1 MEKKMEEERVHE
13 DILFIKKMMEDNQRR
28 LVDNG
33 FSYIINGLVIAIG
46 VPLSMVISF
55 AGMDKYVP
63 YLWIFLIV
71 LMVALNLL
79 IQKKVEKQKRI
90 KTFGSEVFSAVWLAC
105 GLSIVILFVLTF
117 PTSGMTSPTFMATC
131 ACILAIGY
139 LLTGVINDF
148 KFMKVLA
155 GLWWLTAII
164 LGVWKYF
171 WELQFMSIFF
181 AIMVFILQLIPATII
196 YKKWKK
202 VNQKHAI

>member
-1 MEKKMEEERVHE
+1 MEEEKVQD
-13 DILFIKKMMEDNQRR
+13 DILFIRKIIEDNQRK

-33 FSYIINGLVIAIG
+33 LSYIINGVVIAIG
-46 VPLSMVISF
+46 VPLSMVMSF

-63 YLWIFLIV
+63 YTWLLLIG

-79 IQKKVEKQKRI
+79 VSIKVEKQQRI

-105 GLSIVILFVLTF
+105 GLSIVILFVLNI
-117 PTSGMTSPTFMATC
+117 PTSGMTSSTFMATC
-131 ACILAIGY
+131 ASILAIGY

-155 GLWWLTAII
+155 GLWWVTAII
-164 LGVWKYF
+164 IGVWKYF
-171 WELQFMSIFF
+171 SDLQFVSIFF
-181 AIMVFILQLIPATII
+181 AIMVFILQLIPAAII

>member
-1 MEKKMEEERVHE
+1 MEEEKVQD
-13 DILFIKKMMEDNQRR
+13 DILFIRKIIEDNQRI

-33 FSYIINGLVIAIG
+33 LSYVINGFVIAIG
-46 VPLSMVISF
+46 VPLSMVMSF
-55 AGMDKYVP
+55 AGMDRYVP
-63 YLWIFLIV
+63 FTWIFLIV

-79 IQKKVEKQKRI
+79 VSLKVEKQQRI

-117 PTSGMTSPTFMATC
+117 PTSGMTSPAFMATC
-131 ACILAIGY
+131 ASILAIGY

-164 LGVWKYF
+164 IGVWKYF
-171 WELQFMSIFF
+171 LELQFMSIFF
-181 AIMVFILQLIPATII
+181 AIMVFILQLIPATLI

-202 VNQKHAI
+202 VYQKHAI

>member
-1 MEKKMEEERVHE
+1 MEEQVQD
-13 DILFIKKMMEDNQRR
+13 DILFIRKIIEDNQRI

-33 FSYIINGLVIAIG
+33 LSYIINGVVIAIG
-46 VPLSMVISF
+46 VPLSMVMSF
-55 AGMDKYVP
+55 TGMDKYVP
-63 YLWIFLIV
+63 YTWLLLIG

-79 IQKKVEKQKRI
+79 VSIKVEKQHRI

-105 GLSIVILFVLTF
+105 GLSIVILFALTF

-131 ACILAIGY
+131 ASILAIGY

-164 LGVWKYF
+164 IGVWKYF
-171 WELQFMSIFF
+171 SELQYMSIFF